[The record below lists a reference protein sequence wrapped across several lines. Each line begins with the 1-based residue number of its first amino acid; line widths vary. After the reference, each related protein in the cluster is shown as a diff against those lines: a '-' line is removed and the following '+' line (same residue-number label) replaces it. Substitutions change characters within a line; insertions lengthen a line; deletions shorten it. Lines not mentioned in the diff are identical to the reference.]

1 MSANLSRDQLQ
12 LRANQLARAL
22 HNLENEGPATIPT
35 LCNRS
40 DSEQQMKD
48 PSSSA
53 SSILMPKST
62 NSSTNC
68 ELMPDTA
75 PLDHEDVCQVYFS
88 DVEVVSPPKRKVSG
102 EGDEGSDKKSR
113 MS

>member
-1 MSANLSRDQLQ
+1 
-12 LRANQLARAL
+12 
-22 HNLENEGPATIPT
+22 
-35 LCNRS
+35 
-40 DSEQQMKD
+40 
-48 PSSSA
+48 
-53 SSILMPKST
+53 
-62 NSSTNC
+62 
-68 ELMPDTA
+68 MPDTA